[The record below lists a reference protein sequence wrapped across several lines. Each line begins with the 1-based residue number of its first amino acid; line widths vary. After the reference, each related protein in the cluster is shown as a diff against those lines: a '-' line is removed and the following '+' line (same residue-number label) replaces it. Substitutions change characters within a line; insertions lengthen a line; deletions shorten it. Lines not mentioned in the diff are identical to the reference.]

1 MKYLDDE
8 RDIRFNL
15 LEWLDLD
22 AVLKSEHFQ
31 DIDRDQLAMVLEE
44 ALKVARGSVSACNE
58 EGDRVGAK
66 FDHGKVTLPDGFAEA
81 FNDLASGGW
90 ISATMNPEFGGMGLP
105 ESLGAGISECF
116 MGANTALG
124 LQTLLTRG
132 AAHLIEAFGSD
143 ELKATYCEKMYSGE
157 WAGTMCLTEAGAGS
171 DLGAL
176 TTKAVPQG
184 DGSYLVSGEKIFIT
198 SGDHELT
205 PNIIH
210 PVLARMP
217 GAPAGPKG
225 LSLFVVPKVRVN
237 PDGSLGAPNDVTCA
251 GIEHKLGIHG
261 SPTCSLVF
269 GANNGC
275 QGFLLGQEGQG
286 LAHMFQMMNAARW
299 EVGVQGLGNASA
311 AHQAALAYA
320 KERLQ
325 GRGPNAAKGGGQ
337 SAIIDHPDI
346 RRSLLLQSAYVQ
358 AMRALVTYTGWCMDM
373 AHISEGAERDRW
385 QGLVELF
392 TPISKAWCSDWG
404 FRVTEWALQ
413 VYGGYGY
420 TMDYPAEQYLRDCK
434 IASIYE
440 GTNGI
445 QALDLVGRKF
455 RMQDGR
461 PVKDLMKLAGDAA
474 QSLAGD
480 PVLGTSGLQLA
491 EAVKAMGAV
500 LTQLP
505 AKENAGLLTMLN
517 AVPML
522 DMLGHVVGG
531 YLLLQQAQ
539 IAKAKAQALM
549 AERGVDPSDKAAV
562 QAHLAG
568 SKEAAFYHNK
578 VQAAIHFAHRGLPLV
593 AANSVALLCG
603 ETAPMEAV
611 F

>member
-1 MKYLDDE
+1 MKYIDDD

-15 LEWLDLD
+15 FEWLDLD
-22 AVLKSEHFQ
+22 ALLNSPQYQEV
-31 DIDRDQLAMVLEE
+31 DRDQLAMVLDEC
-44 ALKVARGSVSACNE
+44 LKVARGSVSACNE
-58 EGDRVGAK
+58 AGDRIGAR
-66 FDHGKVTLPDGFAEA
+66 FENGKVQLPEGFAEA
-81 FNDLASGGW
+81 YRDLASGGW
-90 ISATMNPEFGGMGLP
+90 ISPTADPAFGGMGLP
-105 ESLGAGISECF
+105 ESVGTGISEF
-116 MGANTALG
+116 IMGANTALG
-124 LQTLLTRG
+124 LEVLLTRG
-132 AAHLIEAFGSD
+132 AAHLIETFGSD
-143 ELKATYCEKMYSGE
+143 SLKSTFCERMYTGE
-157 WAGTMCLTEAGAGS
+157 WTGTMCLTEAGAGS

-176 TTKAVPQG
+176 TTKAVRQE

-198 SGDHELT
+198 SGDHDLT
-205 PNIIH
+205 PNVIH
-210 PVLARMP
+210 AVLARTP

-237 PDGSLGAPNDVTCA
+237 PDGSLGGSNDVTCA

-269 GANNGC
+269 GANGGS
-275 QGFLLGQEGQG
+275 QGFLLGQEEQG

-299 EVGVQGLGNASA
+299 EVGVQGLSNASA

-320 KERLQ
+320 RERLQ
-325 GRGPNAAKGGGQ
+325 GRGPSAGKGAGQ
-337 SAIIDHPDI
+337 SLIIEHPDV

-358 AMRALVTYTGWCMDM
+358 AMRALVSYTAWCMDM
-373 AHISEGAERDRW
+373 AHVTQGAEHDRW

-413 VYGGYGY
+413 VFGGYGY

-455 RMQDGR
+455 RMQGGR
-461 PVKDLMKLAGDAA
+461 PVKDLLKLAGDAA
-474 QSLAGD
+474 ASWTGD
-480 PVLGTSGLQLA
+480 PVLGGSARQLA
-491 EAVKAMGAV
+491 DAVRALDAV
-500 LTQLP
+500 LTKLP
-505 AKENAGLLTMLN
+505 GRENATLLMLLN
-517 AVPML
+517 AVPIL

-531 YLLLQQAQ
+531 YLLLQQAGLSKQ
-539 IAKAKAQALM
+539 KAVVLM
-549 AERGVDPSDKAAV
+549 GERGVDPNDPQAV
-562 QAHLAG
+562 RALQA
-568 SKEAAFYHNK
+568 SSRDAAFYQNK
-578 VQAAIHFAHRGLPLV
+578 VQAAIHFSHRGLPLV
-593 AANSVALLCG
+593 AAHAVALLSG

>member
-1 MKYLDDE
+1 MKYLDDD

-22 AVLKSEHFQ
+22 AVLKSEHYQEF
-31 DIDRDQLAMVLEE
+31 DREQLGMVLDE
-44 ALKVARGSVSACNE
+44 ALKVAKGSVAACNE
-58 EGDRVGAK
+58 VGDRVGAQ
-66 FDHGKVTLPDGFAEA
+66 FENGKVKLPDGFAGA
-81 FNDLASGGW
+81 FKDLASGGW

-105 ESLGAGISECF
+105 ESVGTGISEF
-116 MGANTALG
+116 LMGANTALG
-124 LQTLLTRG
+124 LKTLLTRG
-132 AAHLIEAFGSD
+132 AAHLIETFGSD
-143 ELKATYCEKMYSGE
+143 ELKAVYCEKMYTGE
-157 WAGTMCLTEAGAGS
+157 WTGTMCLTEAGAGS

-176 TTKAVPQG
+176 TTKAVRQD

-210 PVLARMP
+210 AVLARTP

-237 PDGSLGAPNDVTCA
+237 KDGSLGAPNDVACA

-269 GANNGC
+269 GTNNAS

-286 LAHMFQMMNAARW
+286 LAHMFQMMNAARY

-311 AHQAALAYA
+311 AYQAALAYA

-325 GRGPNAAKGGGQ
+325 GRAPSAGKGAGQ
-337 SAIIDHPDI
+337 SLIVEHPEV
-346 RRSLLLQSAYVQ
+346 RRMLLMQSAYVQ
-358 AMRALVTYTGWCMDM
+358 AMRAIVSYTAWCMDM
-373 AHISEGAERDRW
+373 AHVSAGEEKDRW

-392 TPISKAWCSDWG
+392 TPVCKAWCSDWG

-413 VYGGYGY
+413 TFGGYGY
-420 TMDYPAEQYLRDCK
+420 TMEYPAEQYLRDCK

-455 RMQDGR
+455 KMQEGR
-461 PVKDLMKLAGDAA
+461 PVKALMGQVGATV
-474 QSLAGD
+474 QSLAAD
-480 PVLGTSGLQLA
+480 PVLGPSARQLGDA
-491 EAVKAMGAV
+491 AKALGAV
-500 LTQLP
+500 LQEIP
-505 AKENAGLLTMLN
+505 ARDNAALLMGLD
-517 AVPML
+517 AVPIL
-522 DMLGHVVGG
+522 DMVGHVVGG
-531 YLLLQQAQ
+531 HLLLQQAAV
-539 IAKAKAQALM
+539 AKSKLAALLQ
-549 AERGVDPSDKAAV
+549 ERGVDASNPQAV
-562 QAHLAG
+562 RALLVD
-568 SKEAAFYHNK
+568 SREAAFYQNK

-593 AANSVALLCG
+593 AAQAVALHAG

>member
-1 MKYLDDE
+1 MKYLDDD

-15 LEWLDLD
+15 FEWLDLD
-22 AVLKSEHFQ
+22 AVLQSSHYQEV
-31 DIDRDQLAMVLEE
+31 DRDQLAMVLDE
-44 ALKVARGSVSACNE
+44 ALKVARGSVAACNE
-58 EGDRVGAK
+58 AGDRIGAR
-66 FDHGKVTLPDGFAEA
+66 FENGRVILPEGFAEA
-81 FNDLASGGW
+81 YKDLATGGW
-90 ISATMNPEFGGMGLP
+90 ISPTMDPVFGGMGLP
-105 ESLGAGISECF
+105 ESVGTGISEF
-116 MGANTALG
+116 LMGANTSLG
-124 LQTLLTRG
+124 LEILLTRG

-143 ELKATYCEKMYSGE
+143 ELKATYCERMYSGE
-157 WAGTMCLTEAGAGS
+157 WTGTMCLTEAGAGS

-176 TTKAVPQG
+176 TTKAVRQD
-184 DGSYLVSGEKIFIT
+184 DGTYLLSGEKIFIT
-198 SGDHELT
+198 SGNHELT

-210 PVLARMP
+210 AVLARTP

-237 PDGSLGAPNDVTCA
+237 ADGSLGEANDVTCA

-269 GANNGC
+269 GANGGS
-275 QGFLLGQEGQG
+275 QGFLLGQEEQG
-286 LAHMFQMMNAARW
+286 LAHMFQMMNAARY

-311 AHQAALAYA
+311 AYQAALAYA

-325 GRGPNAAKGGGQ
+325 GRGPAAGKGAGQ
-337 SAIIDHPDI
+337 SLIIEHPDV

-358 AMRALVTYTGWCMDM
+358 AMRALVSYTAWCMDM
-373 AHISEGAERDRW
+373 AHVTEGEERDQW

-413 VYGGYGY
+413 VFGGYGY

-455 RMQDGR
+455 RMQEGR
-461 PVKDLMKLAGDAA
+461 PVKALLKLAGDVAD
-474 QSLAGD
+474 SLAGD
-480 PVLGTSGLQLA
+480 SVLGSSAQQLA
-491 EAVKAMGAV
+491 HAVKALGTV

-505 AKENAGLLTMLN
+505 GRENANLLMLLN

-531 YLLLQQAQ
+531 YLLLQQAAL
-539 IAKAKAQALM
+539 AKQKAQALM
-549 AERGVDPSDKAAV
+549 SERGVDPHDPKAI
-562 QAHLAG
+562 QALHL
-568 SKEAAFYHNK
+568 SSRDAAFYQNK

-593 AANSVALLCG
+593 AAHAVALLSG
-603 ETAPMEAV
+603 EVAPMEAV